1 MNRRFHRW
9 LDDHEIVKL
18 FFMVTVVAAP
28 SILLCVAGVL
38 IAARLEIKYRIYG
51 YHNGGWWLFAAGVTW
66 AALWVLS
73 RFHYLY
79 RG

>member
-18 FFMVTVVAAP
+18 FFMVAVVATP
-28 SILLCVAGVL
+28 SILLCVVGLL
-38 IAARLEIKYRIYG
+38 IAAALDAPS
-51 YHNGGWWLFAAGVTW
+51 YHNNGWWLLGAGVTW
-66 AALWVLS
+66 AALWVFS

-79 RG
+79 HG

>member
-18 FFMVTVVAAP
+18 FFMVALVAAP
-28 SILLCVAGVL
+28 SILLCVVGLL
-38 IAARLEIKYRIYG
+38 IAINLAADVSHR
-51 YHNGGWWLFAAGVTW
+51 NNGWWPFGAGVTW
-66 AALWVLS
+66 AALWVFS

-79 RG
+79 HG

>member
-18 FFMVTVVAAP
+18 FLMVAGVVAP
-28 SILLCVAGVL
+28 SILLCL
-38 IAARLEIKYRIYG
+38 IGLLLFAESP
-51 YHNGGWWLFAAGVTW
+51 NTGGWPFIGAGVTW
-66 AALWVLS
+66 AALWVFS

>member
-18 FFMVTVVAAP
+18 FLMVALVAAP
-28 SILLCVAGVL
+28 SFFLCVAGLL
-38 IAARLEIKYRIYG
+38 IAMNLDSDVSHR
-51 YHNGGWWLFAAGVTW
+51 NNGWWLFGDGITW
-66 AALWVLS
+66 AAVWVFS
-73 RFHYLY
+73 RFHYLC